1 MKNLFLTIGIALTA
15 FGLQANAQE
24 TNPEKWDYPT
34 KPGSEEWKSF
44 NSVTEMRAACQIP
57 NEVLTQMNTKELL
70 ELCLNY
76 PMINDIAF
84 FNSPE
89 VGYSFYFNNFNGIQ
103 EFVKREDC
111 INALIERYKAEKSTS
126 ITSNDKILPITKII
140 ELILNENNLYDRGTA
155 EEKKE
160 IDTITNSE
168 KATRTLAPENT
179 NSTKTVPAT
188 DVIRYFY
195 VYTPKGTAITA
206 MIKKEAN
213 DYSNTINDNFVK
225 DNYPNEICLARSSNK
240 YNCHSYALHMMD
252 GHSKDTCW
260 IGRKDM
266 HDEMPYFTDGSY
278 IEVFEGTSPRIVHY
292 STSEHTAIAT
302 ETPGIF
308 ISKWSSLPLMKHSK
322 ESCMYYKNDDDLK
335 YYIKSSLFSINGSS
349 SISSGNS
356 STYSLPY
363 ETKNP
368 QWTVSSNLSIKSG
381 QGTSAITIEA
391 KSAGEGT
398 ISAYQGNNLIATK
411 KIQIYGITS
420 ENINV
425 QFGINNTLYSYHSNR
440 NECIATYSGDVDI
453 LEYDWESTDWNV
465 SPITSDKSKVY
476 LIAKNPPIATPMS
489 NIKVRARSADGW
501 SQYKLFG
508 CRVDNS
514 TSMYNISS
522 MNNNIKIE
530 LKEEFSPI
538 KEENTEYILQEQTT
552 GNTIK
557 EGNIPYEGGSI
568 STDNISKGLYIIT
581 LKEKNGGRIQT
592 EKVIIK

>member
-76 PMINDIAF
+76 PMIDDIAF

-111 INALIERYKAEKSTS
+111 INVLIERYKAEKSTS
-126 ITSNDKILPITKII
+126 ITSNNKILPITKII

-168 KATRTLAPENT
+168 KATRALAPENT

-195 VYTPKGTAITA
+195 VYTPKGTAVRA
-206 MIKKEAN
+206 MIKKESPQFSN
-213 DYSNTINDNFVK
+213 DYNDEYYQNKFPNQTLLSN
-225 DNYPNEICLARSSNK
+225 SSNL
-240 YNCHSYALHMMD
+240 YNCDAYAWHMTD
-252 GHSKDTCW
+252 GHPNDTCW
-260 IGRKDM
+260 VGDKIEDVFAYM
-266 HDEMPYFTDGSY
+266 EDGSY
-278 IEVFEGTSPRIVHY
+278 IEVYEGTAPRKVRY
-292 STSEHTAIAT
+292 TDAYHTAVAT
-302 ETPGIF
+302 ETPGVF
-308 ISKWSSLPLMKHSK
+308 ISKWTVGPLMRHTKSM
-322 ESCMYYKNDDDLK
+322 CPFYKDNEDLK
-335 YYIKSSLFSINGSS
+335 YYIKSSLFSINGNN
-349 SISSGNS
+349 SISSGAP
-356 STYSLPY
+356 STYSLSY

-368 QWTVSSNLSIKSG
+368 QWVVSSNLSIKSG
-381 QGTSAITIEA
+381 QGTSSITIEA
-391 KSAGEGT
+391 SSAGEGT

-581 LKEKNGGRIQT
+581 LKEKDGGRIQT